1 MGDFL
6 HMRAP
11 TPHVETYRAAGAA
24 WRMSTNSKPI
34 LRAAGESF
42 QTISDSHL
50 PADLAL
56 RLWVD
61 PRSQSR
67 PPWPKPY
74 VRGLEHLVYAG
85 FSGGN
90 SLIADLHRGR
100 VTGRFSAE
108 FAADTQYWNR
118 IVFPMLLSITAASL
132 GITEVHCA
140 CVAKDGYGLLL
151 AGPTRSG
158 KSTLSMAL
166 TQSGYGFL
174 ADDRTF
180 CSLRDRTLSA
190 YGFLTDLKL
199 RNDSISWFPDAKPLN
214 LNIDHP
220 NQSEFRLRPESL
232 GLLRARQ
239 CEPRLLIFLK
249 RHGSTRCRLVP
260 LAKEEAANRLEAD
273 LMVESPEALLAQ
285 RKVISLVAALPCFV
299 LHYGGT
305 PQAIAKQL
313 ASYIRDAIKTR
324 TAPESTG
331 RSE

>member
-1 MGDFL
+1 
-6 HMRAP
+6 MRAP
-11 TPHVETYRAAGAA
+11 TPHVENYRAAGAA
-24 WRMSTNSKPI
+24 WSLSTNSKPI
-34 LRAAGESF
+34 LKAAGESF
-42 QTISDSHL
+42 QAISDSNL

-61 PRSQSR
+61 SQSQSC

-85 FSGGN
+85 FSQGN
-90 SLIADLHRGR
+90 SLIVDLRRRR
-100 VTGRFSAE
+100 VAGRFSTE

-140 CVAKDGYGLLL
+140 CVAKDGNGLLL

-166 TQSGYGFL
+166 AQSGFGFL

-180 CSLRDRTLSA
+180 FSLRDRTLSA

-199 RNDSISWFPDAKPLN
+199 RNDSMFWFPEVKLEN
-214 LNIDHP
+214 LNHR
-220 NQSEFRLRPESL
+220 NQPEARLKPESL
-232 GLLRARQ
+232 GLVRTRQ
-239 CEPRLLIFLK
+239 CEPRLLVFLE
-249 RHGSTRCRLVP
+249 RDGVTRCRLVP

-273 LMVESPEALLAQ
+273 LMVEPSEALHAQ
-285 RKVISLVAALPCFV
+285 RKLISLVADLPCFV

-305 PQAIAKQL
+305 PRAIAKQL
-313 ASYIRDAIKTR
+313 AFCLADTIKTK
-324 TAPESTG
+324 TATEIMG
-331 RSE
+331 RFDQ

>member
-6 HMRAP
+6 HIQAH

-24 WRMSTNSKPI
+24 WRLSTNSKPI
-34 LRAAGESF
+34 LKAAGESF
-42 QTISDSHL
+42 QAISDCHL

-61 PRSQSR
+61 SRSQSC

-85 FSGGN
+85 FSQGS
-90 SLIADLHRGR
+90 SLIVDLLRRR
-100 VTGRFSAE
+100 VTGRLSVE

-118 IVFPMLLSITAASL
+118 VVFPMLLSITAASL
-132 GITEVHCA
+132 GITELHCA
-140 CVAKDGYGLLL
+140 CVAKDGHGLLL

-166 TQSGYGFL
+166 AQSGFGFL

-190 YGFLTDLKL
+190 YGLLTDLKL
-199 RNDSISWFPDAKPLN
+199 RNDSIFWFPEAPLG
-214 LNIDHP
+214 NIGQP
-220 NQSEFRLRPESL
+220 NHSEIRVPPESL
-232 GLLRARQ
+232 GLLRVRR
-239 CEPRLLIFLK
+239 CEPRLLIFLE
-249 RHGSTRCRLVP
+249 RHEAARCRLVP
-260 LAKEEAANRLEAD
+260 LAKEEAVNRLDAD
-273 LMVESPEALLAQ
+273 LMVEFSEALLTQ
-285 RKVISLVAALPCFV
+285 RNLLSLVAELPCAV
-299 LHYGGT
+299 LHYGGS

-313 ASYIRDAIKTR
+313 ASCLYDVIKTR
-324 TAPESTG
+324 TATEIA
-331 RSE
+331 RRFAQ